1 MFVYYFN
8 IKTKKEKKIIESK
21 KLNLMKEM
29 IMYNYNKNTFIA
41 FFILLFRNLKKDYY
55 LNNYPC

>member
-29 IMYNYNKNTFIA
+29 IMYNYNKNTFIT
-41 FFILLFRNLKKDYY
+41 FFYFII
-55 LNNYPC
+55 

>member
-41 FFILLFRNLKKDYY
+41 FFYFII
-55 LNNYPC
+55 